1 MKRINILL
9 AVVGLLNMPAIAQ
22 SQYDG
27 APMEKQSNALKENI
41 ANKESVKSKY
51 PKSENDWENMDIL
64 HINRL
69 PSAAS
74 FMWYPTKEM
83 AIAGNKEKSPYYL
96 SLNGTWDFKY
106 VPRYDERPM
115 DFYKKDADLS
125 NWDKIKVPSNWE
137 LQGFGYPFYIGSG
150 YGIKRNPP
158 LIAVENS
165 PVGSYKRTFTIP
177 DNWKD
182 KQIILYFGSVASAFY
197 VWINGEKVGYSQD
210 SKTPSEF
217 DITSYVKKVRI
228 R

>member
-1 MKRINILL
+1 
-9 AVVGLLNMPAIAQ
+9 
-22 SQYDG
+22 
-27 APMEKQSNALKENI
+27 MEKQSNALKENI

-115 DFYKKDADLS
+115 DFYKKTLICPIGTRLKFRQTG
-125 NWDKIKVPSNWE
+125 NCKVS
-137 LQGFGYPFYIGSG
+137 
-150 YGIKRNPP
+150 
-158 LIAVENS
+158 A
-165 PVGSYKRTFTIP
+165 
-177 DNWKD
+177 
-182 KQIILYFGSVASAFY
+182 ILLYWFRIWYQKKS
-197 VWINGEKVGYSQD
+197 
-210 SKTPSEF
+210 
-217 DITSYVKKVRI
+217 TSHSCRE
-228 R
+228 